1 MDDLSELRRHKGERT
16 GAARSTAHHRAE
28 MSMDLAAILRAAM
41 KARGINQAAL
51 AAKLAERW
59 GKLPVRV
66 NEKLSR
72 WLNGHDDP
80 RWSALVDVLDVLGLT
95 IAKREP

>member
-1 MDDLSELRRHKGERT
+1 VIDLP
-16 GAARSTAHHRAE
+16 AV
-28 MSMDLAAILRAAM
+28 LRAAM
-41 KARGINQAAL
+41 KARGINQSAL

-80 RWSALVDVLDVLGLT
+80 RWSALVDVLDVLDLDLVPRAST
-95 IAKREP
+95 PATATKPTT